1 MSDVRTV
8 AETAGPATPS
18 ADVRLPVPAWRIGLV
33 RGGLEIKQFFR
44 EKGQVIFT
52 LALPVLMLVL
62 LASIFKGRIGDTGV
76 DAQQIYVTGMLGVGI
91 LSTSFQS
98 MVLQVAGER
107 ANGTLKRLRGTP
119 MPKIAYFMGKIAVV
133 LVTSIAQAAVL
144 LAVGA
149 AFFGLDL
156 PTDVHRWLTF
166 AWVYA
171 LGIVACTLL
180 GLAYS
185 SVVPAQSAG
194 AMVFLPV
201 ITLQFISGVFIP
213 YNQLPDVLQKI
224 AAVFPLK
231 WICQGMRS
239 VFLPDAFQVYEPG
252 QSWSHGRVAL
262 VITGY
267 AVVGLVLCLTTFR
280 WKGRNDG

>member
-1 MSDVRTV
+1 MT
-8 AETAGPATPS
+8 ETKAVDRA
-18 ADVRLPVPAWRIGLV
+18 VRLPVPAWRIGLA
-33 RGGLEIKQFFR
+33 RGSLEIKQFFR

-52 LALPVLMLVL
+52 FALPVIMLVL
-62 LASIFKGRIGDTGV
+62 LASIFRGRIGDTGV

-119 MPKIAYFMGKIAVV
+119 MPRSAYFVGKIAVV
-133 LVTSIAQAAVL
+133 LVSSLGQAVVL
-144 LAVGA
+144 LGVGTL
-149 AFFGLDL
+149 FFGLHL
-156 PTDVHRWLTF
+156 PSDAGHWLTF
-166 AWVYA
+166 LWVYV

-185 SVVPAQSAG
+185 SVVPAASAG

-213 YNQLPDVLQKI
+213 FNQLPDVLQKI

-231 WICQGMRS
+231 WLCQGMRS
-239 VFLPDAFQVYEPG
+239 VFLPDVFQQYEPG
-252 QSWSHGRVAL
+252 MSWAHGRVAL
-262 VITGY
+262 VLAGY
-267 AVVGLVLCLTTFR
+267 GVLGLVLCLTTFR
-280 WKGRNDG
+280 WKGRDDG

>member
-1 MSDVRTV
+1 VSETKAADRTI
-8 AETAGPATPS
+8 
-18 ADVRLPVPAWRIGLV
+18 RLPVPAWRIGLA
-33 RGGLEIKQFFR
+33 RGSLEIKQFFR

-52 LALPVLMLVL
+52 FALPVIMLVL
-62 LASIFKGRIGDTGV
+62 LASIFRGRIGDTGV

-119 MPKIAYFMGKIAVV
+119 MPRSAYFVGKIAVV
-133 LVTSIAQAAVL
+133 LVSSLGQAVVL
-144 LAVGA
+144 LGVGTL
-149 AFFGLDL
+149 FFGLHL
-156 PTDVHRWLTF
+156 PSDAAHWLTF
-166 AWVYA
+166 VWVYV

-185 SVVPAQSAG
+185 SVVPAASAG

-213 YNQLPDVLQKI
+213 FNQLPDVLQKI

-231 WICQGMRS
+231 WLCQGMRS
-239 VFLPDAFQVYEPG
+239 VFLPDAFQQYEPG
-252 QSWSHGRVAL
+252 LSWAHGRVAL
-262 VITGY
+262 VLAGY
-267 AVVGLVLCLTTFR
+267 GVLGLALCLTTFR
-280 WKGRNDG
+280 WKGRDDG

>member
-1 MSDVRTV
+1 VSETKA
-8 AETAGPATPS
+8 AERA
-18 ADVRLPVPAWRIGLV
+18 VRLPVPAWRIGLA
-33 RGGLEIKQFFR
+33 RGSLEIKQFFR

-52 LALPVLMLVL
+52 FALPVIMLVL
-62 LASIFKGRIGDTGV
+62 LASIFRGRIGDTGV

-119 MPKIAYFMGKIAVV
+119 MPRSAYFVGKIAVV
-133 LVTSIAQAAVL
+133 LVSSLGQAVVL
-144 LAVGA
+144 LGVGTL
-149 AFFGLDL
+149 FFGLHL
-156 PTDVHRWLTF
+156 PSDAAHWLTF
-166 AWVYA
+166 LWVYV

-185 SVVPAQSAG
+185 SVVPAASAG

-213 YNQLPDVLQKI
+213 FNQLPDVLQKI

-231 WICQGMRS
+231 WLCQGMRS
-239 VFLPDAFQVYEPG
+239 VFLPDAFQQYEPG
-252 QSWSHGRVAL
+252 MSWGHGRVAL
-262 VITGY
+262 VLAGY
-267 AVVGLVLCLTTFR
+267 GVLGLVLCLTTFR
-280 WKGRNDG
+280 WKGRDDG

>member
-1 MSDVRTV
+1 VSEMTKAADRTI
-8 AETAGPATPS
+8 
-18 ADVRLPVPAWRIGLV
+18 RLPVPAWRIGV
-33 RGGLEIKQFFR
+33 ARGSLEIKQFFR

-52 LALPVLMLVL
+52 FALPVIMLVL
-62 LASIFKGRIGDTGV
+62 LASIFRGRIGDTGV

-119 MPKIAYFMGKIAVV
+119 MPRSAYFVGKIAVV
-133 LVTSIAQAAVL
+133 LVSSLGQVVVL
-144 LAVGA
+144 LGVGTL
-149 AFFGLDL
+149 FFGLHL
-156 PTDVHRWLTF
+156 PSDVGHWLTF
-166 AWVYA
+166 VWVYV
-171 LGIVACTLL
+171 LGIIACTLL

-185 SVVPAQSAG
+185 SVVPAASAG

-213 YNQLPDVLQKI
+213 FNQLPDVLQKI

-231 WICQGMRS
+231 WLCQGMRS
-239 VFLPDAFQVYEPG
+239 VFLPDVFQQYEPG
-252 QSWSHGRVAL
+252 LSWAHGRVAL
-262 VITGY
+262 VLAGY
-267 AVVGLVLCLTTFR
+267 GVLGLVLCLTTFR
-280 WKGRNDG
+280 WKGRDDG

>member
-1 MSDVRTV
+1 VSEMTKAAGRTI
-8 AETAGPATPS
+8 
-18 ADVRLPVPAWRIGLV
+18 RLPVPAWRIGV
-33 RGGLEIKQFFR
+33 ARGSLEIKQFFR

-52 LALPVLMLVL
+52 FALPVIMLVL
-62 LASIFKGRIGDTGV
+62 LASIFRGRIGDTGV

-119 MPKIAYFMGKIAVV
+119 MPRSAYFVGKIAVV
-133 LVTSIAQAAVL
+133 LVSSLGQVVVL
-144 LAVGA
+144 LGVGTL
-149 AFFGLDL
+149 FFGLHL
-156 PTDVHRWLTF
+156 PSDVGHWLTF
-166 AWVYA
+166 GWVYV
-171 LGIVACTLL
+171 LGIIACTLL

-185 SVVPAQSAG
+185 SVVPAASAG

-213 YNQLPDVLQKI
+213 FNQLPDVLQKI

-231 WICQGMRS
+231 WLCQGMRS
-239 VFLPDAFQVYEPG
+239 VFLPDVFQQYEPG
-252 QSWSHGRVAL
+252 LSWAHGRVAL
-262 VITGY
+262 VLAGY
-267 AVVGLVLCLTTFR
+267 SVLGLVLCLTTFR
-280 WKGRNDG
+280 WKGRDDG

>member
-1 MSDVRTV
+1 MT
-8 AETAGPATPS
+8 ETKA
-18 ADVRLPVPAWRIGLV
+18 ADRAVRLPVPAWRIGLA
-33 RGGLEIKQFFR
+33 RGSLEIKQFFR

-52 LALPVLMLVL
+52 FALPVIMLVL
-62 LASIFKGRIGDTGV
+62 LASIFRGRIGDTGV

-119 MPKIAYFMGKIAVV
+119 MPRSAYFVGKIAVV
-133 LVTSIAQAAVL
+133 LVSSLGQAVVL
-144 LAVGA
+144 LGVGTL
-149 AFFGLDL
+149 FFGLHL
-156 PTDVHRWLTF
+156 PSDAAHWLTF
-166 AWVYA
+166 LWVYV

-185 SVVPAQSAG
+185 SVVPAASAG

-213 YNQLPDVLQKI
+213 FNQLPDVLQKI

-231 WICQGMRS
+231 WLCQGMRS
-239 VFLPDAFQVYEPG
+239 VFLPDAFQQYEPG
-252 QSWSHGRVAL
+252 LSWAHGRVAL
-262 VITGY
+262 VLAGY
-267 AVVGLVLCLTTFR
+267 GVLGLVLCLTTFR
-280 WKGRNDG
+280 WKGRDDG

>member
-1 MSDVRTV
+1 MTKAADRTI
-8 AETAGPATPS
+8 
-18 ADVRLPVPAWRIGLV
+18 RLPVPAWRIGLA
-33 RGGLEIKQFFR
+33 RGSLEIKQFFR

-52 LALPVLMLVL
+52 FALPVIMLVL
-62 LASIFKGRIGDTGV
+62 LASIFRGRIGDTGV

-119 MPKIAYFMGKIAVV
+119 MPRSAYFVGKIAVV
-133 LVTSIAQAAVL
+133 LVSSLGQVVVL
-144 LAVGA
+144 LGVGTL
-149 AFFGLDL
+149 FFGLHL
-156 PTDVHRWLTF
+156 PSDVGHWLTF
-166 AWVYA
+166 VWVYV
-171 LGIVACTLL
+171 LGIIACTLL

-185 SVVPAQSAG
+185 SVVPAASAG

-213 YNQLPDVLQKI
+213 FNQLPDVLQKI

-231 WICQGMRS
+231 WLCQGMRS
-239 VFLPDAFQVYEPG
+239 VFLPDVFQQYEPG
-252 QSWSHGRVAL
+252 LSWAHGRVAL
-262 VITGY
+262 VLAGY
-267 AVVGLVLCLTTFR
+267 GVLGLVLCLTTFR
-280 WKGRNDG
+280 WKGRDDG

>member
-1 MSDVRTV
+1 MT
-8 AETAGPATPS
+8 ETKT
-18 ADVRLPVPAWRIGLV
+18 ADRAMRLPVPAWRIGLA
-33 RGGLEIKQFFR
+33 RGSLEIKQFFR

-52 LALPVLMLVL
+52 FALPVIMLVL
-62 LASIFKGRIGDTGV
+62 LASIFRGRIGDTGV

-119 MPKIAYFMGKIAVV
+119 MPRSAYFVGKIAVV
-133 LVTSIAQAAVL
+133 LVSSLGQVVVL
-144 LAVGA
+144 LGVGTL
-149 AFFGLDL
+149 FFGLHL
-156 PTDVHRWLTF
+156 PSDVGHWLTF
-166 AWVYA
+166 VWVYV
-171 LGIVACTLL
+171 LGIIACTLL

-185 SVVPAQSAG
+185 SVVPAASAG

-213 YNQLPDVLQKI
+213 FNQLPDVLQKI

-231 WICQGMRS
+231 WLCQGMRS
-239 VFLPDAFQVYEPG
+239 VFLPDAFQQYEPG
-252 QSWSHGRVAL
+252 LSWAHGRVAL
-262 VITGY
+262 VLAGY
-267 AVVGLVLCLTTFR
+267 GVLGLVLCLTTFR
-280 WKGRNDG
+280 WKGRDDG

>member
-1 MSDVRTV
+1 MSEMTKAEDRTI
-8 AETAGPATPS
+8 
-18 ADVRLPVPAWRIGLV
+18 RLPVPAWRIGLA
-33 RGGLEIKQFFR
+33 RGSLEIKQFFR

-52 LALPVLMLVL
+52 FALPVIMLVL
-62 LASIFKGRIGDTGV
+62 LASIFRGRIGDTGV

-119 MPKIAYFMGKIAVV
+119 MPRSAYFVGKIAVV
-133 LVTSIAQAAVL
+133 LVSSLGQVVVL
-144 LAVGA
+144 LGVGTL
-149 AFFGLDL
+149 FFGLHL
-156 PTDVHRWLTF
+156 PSDVGHWLTF
-166 AWVYA
+166 GWVYV

-185 SVVPAQSAG
+185 SVVPAASAG

-213 YNQLPDVLQKI
+213 FNQLPDVLQKI

-231 WICQGMRS
+231 WLCQGMRS
-239 VFLPDAFQVYEPG
+239 VFLPDVFQQYEPG
-252 QSWSHGRVAL
+252 LSWAHGRVAL
-262 VITGY
+262 VLAGY
-267 AVVGLVLCLTTFR
+267 GVLGLVLCLTTFR
-280 WKGRNDG
+280 WKGRDDG

>member
-1 MSDVRTV
+1 
-8 AETAGPATPS
+8 
-18 ADVRLPVPAWRIGLV
+18 VPAWRIGLA
-33 RGGLEIKQFFR
+33 RGSLEIKQFFR

-52 LALPVLMLVL
+52 FALPVIMLVL
-62 LASIFKGRIGDTGV
+62 LASIFRGRIGDTGV

-119 MPKIAYFMGKIAVV
+119 MPRSAYFVGKIAVV
-133 LVTSIAQAAVL
+133 LVSSLGQAVVL
-144 LAVGA
+144 LGVGTL
-149 AFFGLDL
+149 FFGLHL
-156 PTDVHRWLTF
+156 PSDAAHWLTF
-166 AWVYA
+166 LWVYV

-185 SVVPAQSAG
+185 SVVPAASAG

-213 YNQLPDVLQKI
+213 FNQLPDVLQKI

-231 WICQGMRS
+231 WLCQGMRS
-239 VFLPDAFQVYEPG
+239 VFLPDAFQQYEPG
-252 QSWSHGRVAL
+252 LSWAHGRVAL
-262 VITGY
+262 VLAGY
-267 AVVGLVLCLTTFR
+267 GVLGLVLCLTTFR
-280 WKGRNDG
+280 WKGRDDG

>member
-1 MSDVRTV
+1 MT
-8 AETAGPATPS
+8 ETKA
-18 ADVRLPVPAWRIGLV
+18 ADRAIRLPVPAWRIGLA
-33 RGGLEIKQFFR
+33 RGSLEIKQFFR

-52 LALPVLMLVL
+52 FALPVIMLVL
-62 LASIFKGRIGDTGV
+62 LASIFRGRIGDTGV

-119 MPKIAYFMGKIAVV
+119 MPRSAYFVGKIAVV
-133 LVTSIAQAAVL
+133 LVSSLGQVVVL
-144 LAVGA
+144 LGVGTL
-149 AFFGLDL
+149 FFGLHL
-156 PTDVHRWLTF
+156 PSDAAHWLTF
-166 AWVYA
+166 LWVYV

-185 SVVPAQSAG
+185 SVVPAASAG

-213 YNQLPDVLQKI
+213 FNQLPDVLQKI

-231 WICQGMRS
+231 WLCQGMRS
-239 VFLPDAFQVYEPG
+239 VFLPDPFQQYEPG
-252 QSWSHGRVAL
+252 LSWAHGRVAL
-262 VITGY
+262 VLAGY
-267 AVVGLVLCLTTFR
+267 GVLGLVLCLTTFR
-280 WKGRNDG
+280 WKGRDDG

>member
-1 MSDVRTV
+1 MT
-8 AETAGPATPS
+8 ETKT
-18 ADVRLPVPAWRIGLV
+18 ADRAIRLPVPAWRIGLA
-33 RGGLEIKQFFR
+33 RGSLEIKQFFR

-52 LALPVLMLVL
+52 FALPVIMLVL
-62 LASIFKGRIGDTGV
+62 LASIFRGRIGDTGV

-119 MPKIAYFMGKIAVV
+119 MPRSAYFVGKIAVV
-133 LVTSIAQAAVL
+133 LVSSLGQVVVL
-144 LAVGA
+144 LGVGTL
-149 AFFGLDL
+149 FFGLHL
-156 PTDVHRWLTF
+156 PSDAAHWLTF
-166 AWVYA
+166 VWVYV

-185 SVVPAQSAG
+185 SVVPAASAG

-213 YNQLPDVLQKI
+213 FNQLPDVLQKI
-224 AAVFPLK
+224 ASVFPLK
-231 WICQGMRS
+231 WLCQGMRS
-239 VFLPDAFQVYEPG
+239 VFLPDAFQQYEPG
-252 QSWSHGRVAL
+252 LSWAHGRVAL
-262 VITGY
+262 VLAGY
-267 AVVGLVLCLTTFR
+267 GVLGLVLCLTTFR
-280 WKGRNDG
+280 WKGRDDG

>member
-1 MSDVRTV
+1 MSEMTKAADRTI
-8 AETAGPATPS
+8 
-18 ADVRLPVPAWRIGLV
+18 RLPVPAWRIGLA
-33 RGGLEIKQFFR
+33 RGSLEIKQFFR

-52 LALPVLMLVL
+52 FALPVIMLVL
-62 LASIFKGRIGDTGV
+62 LASIFRGRIGDTGV

-119 MPKIAYFMGKIAVV
+119 MPRSAYFVGKIAVV
-133 LVTSIAQAAVL
+133 LVSSLGQVVVL
-144 LAVGA
+144 LGVGTL
-149 AFFGLDL
+149 FFGLHL
-156 PTDVHRWLTF
+156 PSDVGHWLTF
-166 AWVYA
+166 VWVYV
-171 LGIVACTLL
+171 LGIIACTLL

-185 SVVPAQSAG
+185 SVVPAASAG

-213 YNQLPDVLQKI
+213 FNQLPDVLQKI

-231 WICQGMRS
+231 WLCQGMRS
-239 VFLPDAFQVYEPG
+239 VFLPDVFQQYEPG
-252 QSWSHGRVAL
+252 LSWAHGRVAL
-262 VITGY
+262 VLAGY
-267 AVVGLVLCLTTFR
+267 GVLGLVLCLTTFR
-280 WKGRNDG
+280 WKGRDDG

>member
-1 MSDVRTV
+1 VT
-8 AETAGPATPS
+8 ETKT
-18 ADVRLPVPAWRIGLV
+18 ADRAMRLPVPAWRIGLA
-33 RGGLEIKQFFR
+33 RGSLEIKQFFR

-52 LALPVLMLVL
+52 FALPVIMLVL
-62 LASIFKGRIGDTGV
+62 LASIFRGRIGDTGV

-119 MPKIAYFMGKIAVV
+119 MPRSAYFVGKIAVV
-133 LVTSIAQAAVL
+133 LVSSLGQAVVL
-144 LAVGA
+144 LGVGTL
-149 AFFGLDL
+149 FFGLHL
-156 PTDVHRWLTF
+156 PSDAAHWLTF
-166 AWVYA
+166 LWVYV

-185 SVVPAQSAG
+185 SVVPAASAG

-213 YNQLPDVLQKI
+213 FNQLPDVLQKI

-231 WICQGMRS
+231 WLCQGMRS
-239 VFLPDAFQVYEPG
+239 VFLPDAFQQYEPG
-252 QSWSHGRVAL
+252 LSWAHGRVAL
-262 VITGY
+262 VLAGY
-267 AVVGLVLCLTTFR
+267 GVLGLVLCLTTFR
-280 WKGRNDG
+280 WKGRDDG

>member
-1 MSDVRTV
+1 MTETKTV
-8 AETAGPATPS
+8 DRA
-18 ADVRLPVPAWRIGLV
+18 VRLPVPAWRIGLA
-33 RGGLEIKQFFR
+33 RGSLEIKQFFR

-52 LALPVLMLVL
+52 FALPVIMLVL
-62 LASIFKGRIGDTGV
+62 LASIFRGRIGDTGV

-119 MPKIAYFMGKIAVV
+119 MPRSAYFVGKIAVV
-133 LVTSIAQAAVL
+133 LVSSFGQAVVL
-144 LAVGA
+144 LGVGTL
-149 AFFGLDL
+149 FFGLHL
-156 PTDVHRWLTF
+156 PSDAGHWLTF
-166 AWVYA
+166 LWVYV

-185 SVVPAQSAG
+185 SVVPAASAG

-213 YNQLPDVLQKI
+213 FNQLPDVLQKI

-231 WICQGMRS
+231 WLCQGMRS
-239 VFLPDAFQVYEPG
+239 VFLPDVFQQYEPG
-252 QSWSHGRVAL
+252 MSWAHGRVAL
-262 VITGY
+262 VLAGY
-267 AVVGLVLCLTTFR
+267 GVLGLVLCLTTFR
-280 WKGRNDG
+280 WKGRDDG

>member
-1 MSDVRTV
+1 MS
-8 AETAGPATPS
+8 ETAIKQDRA
-18 ADVRLPVPAWRIGLV
+18 VKLPVPAWKIGV
-33 RGGLEIKQFFR
+33 ARGTLEIKAFFR
-44 EKGQVIFT
+44 ERGQVVFT
-52 LALPVLMLVL
+52 FALPVIMLIL
-62 LASIFKGRIGDTGV
+62 LASIFKERIGDTGV

-91 LSTSFQS
+91 MSTSFQS

-119 MPKIAYFMGKIAVV
+119 MPRSAYFVGKIAVV
-133 LVTSIAQAAVL
+133 LVSSIGQAVVL

-149 AFFGLDL
+149 LFFGLHL
-156 PTDVHRWLTF
+156 PTDVAHWLTF
-166 AWVYA
+166 VWVYV
-171 LGIVACTLL
+171 LGIVGCTLL

-185 SVVPAQSAG
+185 SFVPVASAG

-213 YNQLPDVLQKI
+213 FNQLPQVLQQI
-224 AAVFPLK
+224 AAVFPMK

-239 VFLPDAFQVYEPG
+239 VFLPDAFQAYEPG
-252 QSWSHGRVAL
+252 GAWAHGQVAL
-262 VITGY
+262 VLAGY
-267 AVVGLVLCLTTFR
+267 GVVGLLLCLKTFR